1 MKIQWLGHSS
11 FLMTTNDGIRI
22 VTDPYDSSIGLK
34 LPFVTADIVTTSH
47 GHFDHAAVSEV
58 HGAPKIVNSIEGL
71 DYGKVKIRG
80 VATFHDESEGAERGR
95 NIMFVIEVAEEVSG
109 QELGWFFD
117 EWLRSTERLDYVL
130 EGVSTH
136 KIGDKCV
143 TRVAIHN
150 AGKLRMPVDV
160 QVTLK
165 GGEDEEKVT
174 KRFWPL
180 DRRGTLTFVT
190 DRPVKSVVIDPEKV
204 LPDINP
210 ENNRLSPPLNISP
223 LVKPG
228 IQKEDGLV
236 VGISFSTPDTRIA
249 GDLGYATGIQRPV
262 YSLSFTSSPWIEA
275 GRLTGRGRGFSF
287 RFNLASDG
295 HVFSAALNAGHHF
308 SVWMSDSVKWFN
320 ALEARPFYK
329 NLYDARGD
337 RGIVSGIELDEKF
350 ALESKQGWKASLNL
364 NYQGS
369 FAALGSDFP
378 FEKCSLEMRLRQRIF
393 WRTHLNGRLFLGV
406 LQGETPSGEGR
417 FDIRKDA
424 GFRTFFRKDELAA
437 ALNLS
442 LHLPIQRLNK
452 VDLGP
457 VPISFGLSIFG
468 DLGWFGAGL
477 DTVRAEAGWA
487 LTCSPYGSNI
497 GLRLE
502 QVLWVN
508 TSEDGG
514 SPGFTV
520 HVDLGM

>member
-1 MKIQWLGHSS
+1 
-11 FLMTTNDGIRI
+11 
-22 VTDPYDSSIGLK
+22 
-34 LPFVTADIVTTSH
+34 
-47 GHFDHAAVSEV
+47 
-58 HGAPKIVNSIEGL
+58 
-71 DYGKVKIRG
+71 
-80 VATFHDESEGAERGR
+80 
-95 NIMFVIEVAEEVSG
+95 
-109 QELGWFFD
+109 
-117 EWLRSTERLDYVL
+117 
-130 EGVSTH
+130 
-136 KIGDKCV
+136 
-143 TRVAIHN
+143 
-150 AGKLRMPVDV
+150 
-160 QVTLK
+160 
-165 GGEDEEKVT
+165 
-174 KRFWPL
+174 
-180 DRRGTLTFVT
+180 
-190 DRPVKSVVIDPEKV
+190 
-204 LPDINP
+204 
-210 ENNRLSPPLNISP
+210 
-223 LVKPG
+223 
-228 IQKEDGLV
+228 
-236 VGISFSTPDTRIA
+236 
-249 GDLGYATGIQRPV
+249 
-262 YSLSFTSSPWIEA
+262 
-275 GRLTGRGRGFSF
+275 
-287 RFNLASDG
+287 
-295 HVFSAALNAGHHF
+295 
-308 SVWMSDSVKWFN
+308 MSDSIKWFN

-337 RGIVSGIELDEKF
+337 QGIASGIGLDEKF

-369 FAALGSDFP
+369 SAGLGSDFP

-406 LQGETPSGEGR
+406 LQGKTPSGEGR

-424 GFRTFFRKDELAA
+424 GFRTFSRKDELVA

-477 DTVRAEAGWA
+477 DTVRAEAGWG

-514 SPGFTV
+514 SPGFAV